1 MDMENKD
8 AELPPIE
15 VEPKISDKKDT
26 EMSEPIKSLGS
37 ERNPEFTTQAQTTTS
52 LKPSSDIGAVSGSSS
67 DDGSSQHSA
76 HTSKD
81 SSSLVS
87 NSPQIADD
95 VDLIEKE
102 WVEKAKEIVEKTK
115 ENPYLQNKA
124 ISEIKADYI
133 QKRYNKNIA
142 KSEG

>member
-1 MDMENKD
+1 MVMENRD

-15 VEPKISDKKDT
+15 VEQNKDDRKGT
-26 EMSEPIKSLGS
+26 EKSEPVRALGT
-37 ERNPEFTTQAQTTTS
+37 ERNPEFTTQTHTTTPAKTVQDNTS
-52 LKPSSDIGAVSGSSS
+52 VISSND
-67 DDGSSQHSA
+67 
-76 HTSKD
+76 D
-81 SSSLVS
+81 SSSSNLQSGNDSSALVG

-102 WVEKAKEIVEKTK
+102 WVEKAKEIVGKTK